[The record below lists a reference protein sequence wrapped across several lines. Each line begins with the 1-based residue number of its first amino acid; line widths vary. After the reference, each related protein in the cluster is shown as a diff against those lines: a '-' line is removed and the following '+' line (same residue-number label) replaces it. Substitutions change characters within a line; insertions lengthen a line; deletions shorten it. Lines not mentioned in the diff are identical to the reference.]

1 MAWLSQNWLWLL
13 LGGAFVAM
21 AGFHLVGHGGH

>member
-1 MAWLSQNWLWLL
+1 MAWLSQNWLL
-13 LGGAFVAM
+13 LGGVFVAM